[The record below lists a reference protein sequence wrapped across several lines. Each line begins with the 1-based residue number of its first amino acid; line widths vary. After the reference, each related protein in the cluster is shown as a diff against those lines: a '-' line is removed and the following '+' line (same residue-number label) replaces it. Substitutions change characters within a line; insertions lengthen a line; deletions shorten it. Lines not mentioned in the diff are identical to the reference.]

1 MERGNGEF
9 SAIQEVHERYA
20 IPVASIITLENIVAY
35 LQERKDLAHH
45 LPAIERYRQ
54 RYGTA

>member
-1 MERGNGEF
+1 MERGNGKL
-9 SAIQEVHERYA
+9 SAIQEVHQTYA

-45 LPAIERYRQ
+45 LPAIEGYRK
-54 RYGTA
+54 RYGVA